1 MEDRGHLIRLKCGE
15 DVDFDALT
23 LRDERGDTISYQM
36 DFQWNRLTRTGT
48 VSACED
54 TGVTVLGGVMDF
66 TYEGD
71 SGSVPLLF
79 GDTSVQYLRDGY
91 YPDPY
96 AESENLVFL
105 CDVRFWPYHPEE
117 PDPTGI
123 NTRAILEVED
133 CINAEALD
141 VDGDGALEV
150 AVRTRGP
157 EKPYTGYDYVDG
169 EIVESWPD
177 TLPEEIL
184 EQMWA
189 PWEGL

>member
-1 MEDRGHLIRLKCGE
+1 MQSLLDISRDSVRQERRRSWQRLAAVLVLLAVTAAVVAYTQIVVTEEGYYSIVLKETVNGRNCVYVEDRGHLIRLKCGE

-54 TGVTVLGGVMDF
+54 TGVTVLGGVMDV

-91 YPDPY
+91 YPDPIRRVRK
-96 AESENLVFL
+96 SGVF
-105 CDVRFWPYHPEE
+105 
-117 PDPTGI
+117 
-123 NTRAILEVED
+123 
-133 CINAEALD
+133 
-141 VDGDGALEV
+141 
-150 AVRTRGP
+150 
-157 EKPYTGYDYVDG
+157 
-169 EIVESWPD
+169 
-177 TLPEEIL
+177 
-184 EQMWA
+184 M
-189 PWEGL
+189 